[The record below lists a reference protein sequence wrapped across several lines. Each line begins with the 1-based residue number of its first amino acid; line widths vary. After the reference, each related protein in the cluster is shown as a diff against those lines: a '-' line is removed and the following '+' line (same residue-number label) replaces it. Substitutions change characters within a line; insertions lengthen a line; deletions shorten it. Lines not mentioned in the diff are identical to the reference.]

1 MKRALKIGIV
11 LLALSL
17 ALVGCTSSKKSDN
30 IKVIGIIKLVTHPAL
45 DAALSGMTD
54 YLTQQGYD
62 ETKVKIIIKNAD
74 GKAENA
80 DLIAKQF
87 VSDGV
92 DLIYAIATISAQAA
106 FNATKDNGIP
116 VVFNAVTDAV
126 AAGIVTSNENPGAN
140 VTGVS
145 DAAPLGL
152 QLALIKEMLP
162 NAKKIGLMYNLGEVN
177 GKIQVDQVK
186 SLAPGV
192 GLETVIIGVTNNDEI
207 ASATSQLANEVD
219 VIYNVTD
226 NLIVTATPLITDKAT
241 AAGIPVFA
249 AENGGIG
256 QGILAVDG
264 LSYEKLGNQAGPIV
278 VDILFNGKKPADI
291 AVTGASDTALEID
304 VKVAE
309 HLGITIPD
317 ALMSRATLH

>member
-1 MKRALKIGIV
+1 MMKLRQ
-11 LLALSL
+11 
-17 ALVGCTSSKKSDN
+17 
-30 IKVIGIIKLVTHPAL
+30 P
-45 DAALSGMTD
+45 
-54 YLTQQGYD
+54 
-62 ETKVKIIIKNAD
+62 
-74 GKAENA
+74 
-80 DLIAKQF
+80 
-87 VSDGV
+87 
-92 DLIYAIATISAQAA
+92 
-106 FNATKDNGIP
+106 
-116 VVFNAVTDAV
+116 
-126 AAGIVTSNENPGAN
+126 
-140 VTGVS
+140 
-145 DAAPLGL
+145 
-152 QLALIKEMLP
+152 
-162 NAKKIGLMYNLGEVN
+162 
-177 GKIQVDQVK
+177 
-186 SLAPGV
+186 
-192 GLETVIIGVTNNDEI
+192 
-207 ASATSQLANEVD
+207 TSQLANEVD

-317 ALMSRATLH
+317 ALKSRATLH